1 MPGTLKSMLYGCRFA
16 GMPVL
21 QRSVIFLALAGC
33 LSPVLAGAQE
43 TFVLKFLRYPGD
55 TTGMP
60 ANIHPNTSF
69 RDSAACAVHLN
80 ALPGKLIREGYLE
93 ASVDSVRWQPSA
105 AEVRLHLGPRYRWG
119 AIRCSTT
126 QKDSLR
132 NDGWSWFPDPGE
144 AADLSRFDQASADW
158 VAMMGTRGFP
168 FASIRLDSLQAE
180 RGWISAR
187 ISVDRGPLYRIDSIS
202 IDGGLRLRR
211 SYLHRYLDIPPGSPY
226 RTDRLSVISERL
238 SALPFLKEA
247 RPWEIT
253 RTGTGAALNLHLE
266 PKKSN
271 RMDALI
277 AFLPSNSQVGGRL
290 LLAGEANLDLHNAF
304 GSAEHILA
312 SWQQLQVGS
321 PRLQLGYEHPYIFGS
336 RFESDVRFMLF
347 RKDSSFLNLD
357 FRAGLTFMLTAR
369 RKGGVFYQRL
379 STSLLGVDTMMV
391 KATRALPA
399 FSDVSSDLAG
409 LTLNDDRTDRPMN
422 PRRGLTWKLETSAG
436 IRRLKP
442 NGTITALKRDAAG
455 DPFDFAALYNNEQ
468 LKRPMLRSRL
478 QAAAFVPTGRQAALK
493 FGLQAGY
500 LMLKDPF
507 RNELFQIGGYRTLRG
522 FDEERIF
529 SSAFGI
535 GTFEFRWLTGPA
547 SHFFAFTDIGH
558 AADRTM
564 PDMQAHTYFG
574 AGLGL
579 RLETR
584 AGILDLAWAAGKRD
598 DQPLDMRQSKIHF
611 GILSLF

>member
-1 MPGTLKSMLYGCRFA
+1 MSMLYGCSFA

-21 QRSVIFLALAGC
+21 RRSVIFFALAGC
-33 LSPVLAGAQE
+33 LSPASAGAQE
-43 TFVLKFLRYPGD
+43 AFALKVRRYVED
-55 TTGMP
+55 TTLIP
-60 ANIHPNTSF
+60 ADRSLTTRFP
-69 RDSAACAVHLN
+69 DSVACADYLN
-80 ALPGKLIREGYLE
+80 ALSGRLIREGYLE
-93 ASVDSVRWQPSA
+93 ASVDTVRWELSA
-105 AEVRLHLGPRYRWG
+105 AEALLYLGPRYRWRDMR
-119 AIRCSTT
+119 IHSTT
-126 QKDSLR
+126 FDSLR
-132 NDGWSWFPDPGE
+132 TDGWDWFPKPGDV
-144 AADLSRFDQASADW
+144 ADLTLFDRSSAEW
-158 VAMMGTRGFP
+158 IAALGTRGFP

-180 RGWISAR
+180 QGYISAR
-187 ISVDRGPLYRIDSIS
+187 LRADSGPLYRIDSIS
-202 IDGGLRLRR
+202 VDGGLRLRR
-211 SYLHRYLDIPPGSPY
+211 SYLYRYLDIPPGSLY
-226 RTDRLSVISERL
+226 RTDKLEDISDRLSS
-238 SALPFLKEA
+238 LPFLKEVS
-247 RPWEIT
+247 PWDIT

-271 RMDALI
+271 RMDALV

-304 GSAEHILA
+304 GGAEHILA
-312 SWQQLQVGS
+312 NWQQLQVGS

-336 RFESDVRFMLF
+336 RFESDIRFMLF

-357 FRAGLTFMLTAR
+357 FRMGLTFMLTAR

-379 STSLLGVDTMMV
+379 STSLLGVDTAMV

-409 LTLNDDRTDRPMN
+409 LSVTDDRTDRPMN
-422 PRRGLTWKLETSAG
+422 PRRGFNWRMEASAG

-442 NGTITALKRDAAG
+442 NATIRALKTDATGAT
-455 DPFDFAALYNNEQ
+455 FDFDALYHKME
-468 LKRPMLRSRL
+468 LRRPMLRSWL
-478 QAAAFVPTGRQAALK
+478 QAAAYVPTGRQAALK

-500 LMLKDPF
+500 LILKDPF

-535 GTFEFRWLTGPA
+535 GTFEFRWLTGPS

-558 AADRTM
+558 SADRTL
-564 PDMQAHTYFG
+564 PGERGNTYYG

-584 AGILDLAWAAGKRD
+584 AGILDLAWAVGKRD